1 MFRKFVGI
9 LNKLTPQKFETLAGQ
24 ALQMPIDSE
33 ERLKGCVDR
42 IFNAVC
48 NSVCLSVFVSVYL
61 SVRVRVCMYVCLC
74 VYVCMYVCMY
84 VFTYV
89 HMYVPGTSAC
99 IHMNE

>member
-48 NSVCLSVFVSVYL
+48 NSVCLSVFVSVCL
-61 SVRVRVCMYVCLC
+61 SVCVCVCMSVCVSRYVCMCVCMYLRT
-74 VYVCMYVCMY
+74 YICMYQVQ
-84 VFTYV
+84 V
-89 HMYVPGTSAC
+89 HVYT
-99 IHMNE
+99 